1 MTGGG
6 RRELAV
12 ALVVAAAAG
21 GLALAASGQTWAR
34 VTADRRPPLPPVTG
48 ALSGG
53 TAAPLVPATGLVLLA
68 AALALVAVGGVARTV
83 VGLLLTA
90 AGAALTWSGVRV
102 LAGGLDAAGADLPG
116 ISGGS
121 VRVDVVAAWPVLAL
135 IAGVAGLLAG
145 LFVVVRGRSWP
156 GLGRRYERGPAA
168 APRSDADRAQAAWTA
183 LDRGEDPTA

>member
-1 MTGGG
+1 LADPLVMPPMTGVLLNAVPAHWAGIAGG
-6 RRELAV
+6 VFNTSRQIGGALAV
-12 ALVVAAAAG
+12 AVF
-21 GLALAASGQTWAR
+21 
-34 VTADRRPPLPPVTG
+34 G
-48 ALSGG
+48 ALLAGRAG
-53 TAAPLVPATGLVLLA
+53 FLPGLRTSLLLA
-68 AALALVAVGGVARTV
+68 AAVALVAVGGVARTV

-90 AGAALTWSGVRV
+90 AGAALAWSGVRV

-135 IAGVAGLLAG
+135 IAGLAGLLAG